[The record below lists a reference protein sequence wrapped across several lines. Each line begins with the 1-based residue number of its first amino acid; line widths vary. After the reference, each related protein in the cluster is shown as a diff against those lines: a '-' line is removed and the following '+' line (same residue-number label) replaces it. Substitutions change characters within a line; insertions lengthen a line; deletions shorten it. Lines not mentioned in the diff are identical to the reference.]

1 MARPLRP
8 QFPGGIY
15 HLMTRRVVGP
25 PLFRDDE
32 ARDTFLRIV
41 DHVVRWRGWQCYAYV
56 VMTTHYHLLV
66 ETPEADLGQGMQR
79 LNSYYAGEF
88 NRRQGTTGHVFER
101 RYKEVVVESDA
112 HFATEVAYIAAN
124 PVRANMCK
132 RPEDY
137 RYSSYGALLGTARPA
152 AFLSGGVLDHFN
164 RDVERARELLKE
176 FVDAYI
182 ARQIEPDAGP

>member
-1 MARPLRP
+1 VARPPRP

-15 HLMTRRVVGP
+15 HLTTRRVVGP
-25 PLFRDDE
+25 PLFRDDG
-32 ARDTFLRIV
+32 ARDTFLNILG
-41 DHVVRWRGWQCYAYV
+41 HVVRWRGWRCYAYV
-56 VMTTHYHLLV
+56 VMTTHYHVLV

-79 LNSYYAGEF
+79 LNSFYAGEF

-101 RYKEVVVESDA
+101 RYTDVVVESDA

-124 PVRANMCK
+124 PVRAGMCK

-137 RYSSYGALLGTARPA
+137 RYSSYATLVGDAPPVS
-152 AFLSGGVLDHFN
+152 FLDRSILDRFHRN
-164 RDVERARELLKE
+164 PERATELMKE

-182 ARQIEPDAGP
+182 ARQIEPPARP

>member
-15 HLMTRRVVGP
+15 HLMSRRVVGP
-25 PLFRDDE
+25 PLFRDDD
-32 ARDTFLRIV
+32 ARDTFLGMLE
-41 DHVVRWRGWQCYAYV
+41 HVVRWRGWDCYAYV
-56 VMTTHYHLLV
+56 VMTTHYHLLL
-66 ETPEADLGQGMQR
+66 ETPEADLAQGMQR
-79 LNSYYAGEF
+79 LNSFYAGQF

-112 HFATEVAYIAAN
+112 HFATELAYIAAN
-124 PVRANMCK
+124 PVRANMCE

-137 RYSSYGALLGTARPA
+137 RYSSYASLVGEAPPIP
-152 AFLSGGVLDHFN
+152 FLSREVLDHFHH
-164 RDVERARELLKE
+164 DPARATELMKE

-182 ARQIEPDAGP
+182 ARQIEPDPGP